1 VKTKLLALVVTL
13 TFVGGAWAQ
22 RPQPARLL
30 VRRMIQAEQSRA
42 FSAREVI
49 TREDGKSIEQN
60 VKRDPRR
67 GIRREAVQPGS
78 YVLIDNG
85 KRVWRLSRKQVTE
98 SESKQAGAQQR
109 LRELLGKLNRVP
121 LTLQGQDMV
130 AGRTADIV
138 SLGLPGGGERRFWI
152 DRETGL
158 RLKTEEKGA
167 DGRVRSSAYYLSVDL
182 KPQLSDADFAPPGSR
197 PGRPLVKQKQR
208 AFQTLDDALKAGV
221 SARAPGWLPSGYT
234 LSTVE
239 STPERITLRYS
250 NGMNLLSVA
259 RLSNPPRRLLRL
271 GEGFVPLPGI
281 GQGYF
286 VRGTDASYLLLG
298 SLPEA
303 DLKRIADS
311 LR

>member
-1 VKTKLLALVVTL
+1 
-13 TFVGGAWAQ
+13 
-22 RPQPARLL
+22 
-30 VRRMIQAEQSRA
+30 MIQAEQSRA
-42 FSAREVI
+42 FSAREII

-67 GIRREAVQPGS
+67 GVRREVIRPGNDI
-78 YVLIDNG
+78 LIDNG
-85 KRVWRLSRKQVTE
+85 KRAWRLSRRQVTE
-98 SESKQAGAQQR
+98 GESKQPGAQQR

-121 LTLQGQDMV
+121 LTLQGQDIV

-138 SLGLPGGGERRFWI
+138 SLGLPGGGTRRFWI

-158 RLKTEEKGA
+158 RLKTEEKSP

-182 KPQLSDADFAPPGSR
+182 RPQLSDADFAPPVSA
-197 PGRPLVKQKQR
+197 PGRPLVKEKR
-208 AFQTLDDALKAGV
+208 RTFPTLDEALKAGV

-239 STPERITLRYS
+239 STKERVTLRYS

-259 RLSNPPRRLLRL
+259 RLANPPRRLLKL
-271 GEGFVPLPGI
+271 GEGFVPLPGV

-286 VRGTDASYLLLG
+286 VRGADASYLLLG

-303 DLKRIADS
+303 EFKRIAES